1 MAKIEIKTTLKDG
14 TPLNLDKSWISSFE
28 SNSESTDTPSELTYG
43 AISNTGTLTLKDKR
57 GQLRNYIEQG
67 LIDNSSLPIDI
78 YLNGKLAQTHI
89 GEASDYN
96 LSSYELS
103 INLKGIVESLE
114 NMTYSGYKYE
124 GRATSLVAILRSIL
138 LEAGFDLNEI
148 HEMLSEKYFFIDDRF
163 NITVEDFLTAV
174 QIDYPHLESSS
185 VKEAIDKVCQVAQ
198 LYCYEKPNGKLTFSQ
213 ARPINSNNK
222 DVIILQAGDC
232 YSDFS
237 KSLILKN
244 KYNGVKANVKRY
256 TIEAE
261 EDIDVFSIDNYIS
274 NSKDVI
280 SKNGTGIGW
289 ASQNGMNLVTITG
302 EIKATYW
309 NIKLNISPYQDL
321 AIINDIYSGVDADG
335 NSYITVSKF
344 DSSNKNIT
352 SSLILSDKDDGKGK
366 VWFEK
371 TFSSKYISESDDL
384 ILRFE
389 LEKETFEDS
398 AVIHYDQNTNSWS
411 INFKIFTG
419 YRINYL
425 ITETERIGQGQAN
438 PPKVIF
444 SKQWSGIEFGSC
456 SYVSIKFKGEKTTF
470 EESVLEKEYL

>member
-43 AISNTGTLTLKDKR
+43 AIPNTGTLTLKDKR

-256 TIEAE
+256 TEKIEKDTQVASFE
-261 EDIDVFSIDNYIS
+261 NYVS
-274 NSKDVI
+274 NSLSMI
-280 SKNGTGIGW
+280 SKEGEGTGIHGSM
-289 ASQNGMNLVTITG
+289 AGGHSADITG
-302 EIKATYW
+302 NIKATYW

-321 AIINDIYSGVDADG
+321 TIINDIYSGVDADG

-344 DSSNKNIT
+344 DSIGENIT
-352 SSLILSDKDDGKGK
+352 SSLALSDKDDGKGK
-366 VWFEK
+366 VWIIKNFYPK
-371 TFSSKYISESDDL
+371 YFQSSKEVSL
-384 ILRFE
+384 QFE

-398 AVIHYDQNTNSWS
+398 SVIHYDQNTNSWNISFKVLTGYILNYS
-411 INFKIFTG
+411 INEKG
-419 YRINYL
+419 YHINGDVAFNKNWSGSEIVLCNYL
-425 ITETERIGQGQAN
+425 NLSFRGYQ
-438 PPKVIF
+438 
-444 SKQWSGIEFGSC
+444 
-456 SYVSIKFKGEKTTF
+456 TTA
-470 EESVLEKEYL
+470 EESEVKKIYK

>member
-28 SNSESTDTPSELTYG
+28 SNSESTDTPSELSYG

-256 TIEAE
+256 TKKIEKDTQVASFE
-261 EDIDVFSIDNYIS
+261 VNTPNSKQTVSKEGIGIGIDNITSTGYIA
-274 NSKDVI
+274 N
-280 SKNGTGIGW
+280 
-289 ASQNGMNLVTITG
+289 ITG
-302 EIKATYW
+302 NITATYW
-309 NIKLNISPYQDL
+309 NIKLNISLYQDL
-321 AIINDIYSGVDADG
+321 TVINDIYRGVDADG

-344 DSSNKNIT
+344 DSIGGNIT
-352 SSLILSDKDDGKGK
+352 SSLTLSDKDDGKGK
-366 VWFEK
+366 IWLIK
-371 TFSSKYISESDDL
+371 TFSTRYYQSPKEVAL
-384 ILRFE
+384 QFE
-389 LEKETFEDS
+389 LEKETLEDS
-398 AVIHYDQNTNSWS
+398 TAIYYDQNSNNWFV
-411 INFKIFTG
+411 NLKVLVG
-419 YRINYL
+419 YVINYT
-425 ITETERIGQGQAN
+425 ITE
-438 PPKVIF
+438 
-444 SKQWSGIEFGSC
+444 KQTNLDPQYMTRSWGGEEKLICNHINLS
-456 SYVSIKFKGEKTTF
+456 FKGDKTTA
-470 EESVLEKEYL
+470 EESEFEKIYKINK

>member
-256 TIEAE
+256 TKKIEKDTQVASFE
-261 EDIDVFSIDNYIS
+261 NYVS
-274 NSKDVI
+274 NSLSTI
-280 SKNGTGIGW
+280 SKEVEGTGIHGSMVGGYS
-289 ASQNGMNLVTITG
+289 ADITG
-302 EIKATYW
+302 NIKAIYW

-321 AIINDIYSGVDADG
+321 TVINDIYSGVDTDG

-344 DSSNKNIT
+344 DSIGENIT
-352 SSLILSDKDDGKGK
+352 SSLALSDKDDGKGK
-366 VWFEK
+366 VWIIKNFYPK
-371 TFSSKYISESDDL
+371 YFQSSKEVSL
-384 ILRFE
+384 QFE

-398 AVIHYDQNTNSWS
+398 SVIHYDQNTNSWNISFKVLTEYILNYS
-411 INFKIFTG
+411 INEKG
-419 YRINYL
+419 YHINGDVAFNKNWSGSEIVLCNYL
-425 ITETERIGQGQAN
+425 DLSFRGYQ
-438 PPKVIF
+438 
-444 SKQWSGIEFGSC
+444 
-456 SYVSIKFKGEKTTF
+456 TTA
-470 EESVLEKEYL
+470 EESEVEKIYK

>member
-256 TIEAE
+256 TKKIEKDTQVASFE
-261 EDIDVFSIDNYIS
+261 NYVS
-274 NSKDVI
+274 NSLSTI
-280 SKNGTGIGW
+280 SKEGEGTGIHGSMVGGYS
-289 ASQNGMNLVTITG
+289 ADITG
-302 EIKATYW
+302 NIKAIYW

-321 AIINDIYSGVDADG
+321 TVINDIYSGVDTDG

-344 DSSNKNIT
+344 DSIGENIT
-352 SSLILSDKDDGKGK
+352 SSLALSDKDDGKGK
-366 VWFEK
+366 VWIIKNFYPK
-371 TFSSKYISESDDL
+371 YFQSSKEVSL
-384 ILRFE
+384 QFE

-398 AVIHYDQNTNSWS
+398 SVIHYDQNTNSWNISFKVLTEYILNYS
-411 INFKIFTG
+411 INEKG
-419 YRINYL
+419 YHINGDVAFNKNWSGSEIVLCNYL
-425 ITETERIGQGQAN
+425 DLSFRGYQ
-438 PPKVIF
+438 
-444 SKQWSGIEFGSC
+444 
-456 SYVSIKFKGEKTTF
+456 TTA
-470 EESVLEKEYL
+470 EESEVEKIYK

>member
-28 SNSESTDTPSELTYG
+28 SNSESTDTPSELTDG

-124 GRATSLVAILRSIL
+124 GRATSLAAILRSIL

-148 HEMLSEKYFFIDDRF
+148 HEMLSEKYFFVDDRF

-222 DVIILQAGDC
+222 DIIILQAGDC

-256 TIEAE
+256 MKKIEKDTQVASFE
-261 EDIDVFSIDNYIS
+261 NYIS
-274 NSKDVI
+274 KSPSTI
-280 SKNGTGIGW
+280 SKEGEGTGIHGSMVGGHS
-289 ASQNGMNLVTITG
+289 ADITG
-302 EIKATYW
+302 SIKATYW

-321 AIINDIYSGVDADG
+321 TIINDIYSGVDTDG

-344 DSSNKNIT
+344 DSIGENIT
-352 SSLILSDKDDGKGK
+352 SSLTLSDKDDGKGK
-366 VWFEK
+366 VWIIKNFYPK
-371 TFSSKYISESDDL
+371 YFQSSKEVSL
-384 ILRFE
+384 QFE

-398 AVIHYDQNTNSWS
+398 SVIHYDQNTNSWNISFKVLVGYILNYS
-411 INFKIFTG
+411 INEKG
-419 YRINYL
+419 YHINGDVAFNKNWSGSEIVLCNYL
-425 ITETERIGQGQAN
+425 NLSFRGYQ
-438 PPKVIF
+438 
-444 SKQWSGIEFGSC
+444 
-456 SYVSIKFKGEKTTF
+456 TTA
-470 EESVLEKEYL
+470 EESEVEKIYK